1 MWGKDKI
8 QVSHLQ
14 FADDALILGE
24 WSLSNSKNLSRILI
38 CFHLASGLKV
48 NFNKSKLF
56 GIGVSNIELSV
67 VASSLGCLASEFPCS
82 YLGLPIGAQMSR
94 CANWNPLVDRF
105 QKRLS
110 KWKGSTLSIGGRLTL
125 TKSVLGSLGV
135 YYFSLF
141 KAPKKV
147 IYKLESI
154 RRRFFWGGNSDQEK
168 ISWIAW
174 KKVTLPRK
182 SGGLGIG
189 SLMDS
194 NQSLLAK
201 WWWRFRKEENTLWCK
216 VIRSIHGSSGGID
229 SVGLSFSWAWRRAV
243 RSQDELLELTDLQN
257 LILNLHLSMEQDTWE
272 FTPEPSRFFKVNTMR
287 KIISNTSTDST
298 SQQTRWNKILPSK
311 VNILAWRVLLHRLPT
326 RVNLNHRGIDLDSLP
341 NTSITNLDDMFSLPG
356 RVTMESKLKPFSDV
370 QVSETKETGL
380 TSGEYTISL
389 YEVLARVHGTKIVPQ
404 IDNIMS
410 TIIKTLSTS
419 VISFALHQACS
430 KVVPAIAR
438 YGMDPT
444 TPENKKRR
452 IIYSLCKPLS
462 DSLLS
467 SQENLSSGAALCLKA
482 LVDSDNWRFA
492 SSELVNE
499 VCQRVTVALEKPM
512 QTNSHMGLVM
522 SLAEHNSSIVEAY
535 ARLLIWSGIKI
546 LNIGAS
552 EGNSQKRLVAIQ
564 MVNFLMKCLD
574 YKCIL
579 SELDFVIEEMK
590 KCEDDQMAFVKGA
603 AFEATQTAKRILM
616 EKGSKV
622 EQRSGQRMIHPY
634 TNYDGIFFKWDVYTE
649 KCPLKTVTYTGF
661 LKIKK
666 SRSYI
671 NLDNVKIFTTPSK
684 LVKSLQSP
692 NELYSDSEKQS
703 QTFRSPVSSKY
714 ENGVSDVLNDR
725 FAFEDEQYHRTT
737 ESVCSTEDIFEECMP
752 EAKARRWFFA
762 LRILSGLAVLFG
774 IIVCFLLVGGT
785 DEDCNLVPT

>member
-1 MWGKDKI
+1 M
-8 QVSHLQ
+8 QRLVSISPVHQ
-14 FADDALILGE
+14 MR
-24 WSLSNSKNLSRILI
+24 KNLSPVLRR
-38 CFHLASGLKV
+38 
-48 NFNKSKLF
+48 
-56 GIGVSNIELSV
+56 ELEN
-67 VASSLGCLASEFPCS
+67 L
-82 YLGLPIGAQMSR
+82 
-94 CANWNPLVDRF
+94 D
-105 QKRLS
+105 KD
-110 KWKGSTLSIGGRLTL
+110 
-125 TKSVLGSLGV
+125 
-135 YYFSLF
+135 
-141 KAPKKV
+141 
-147 IYKLESI
+147 
-154 RRRFFWGGNSDQEK
+154 SD
-168 ISWIAW
+168 S
-174 KKVTLPRK
+174 RK
-182 SGGLGIG
+182 SAMKALK
-189 SLMDS
+189 SYV
-194 NQSLLAK
+194 K
-201 WWWRFRKEENTLWCK
+201 
-216 VIRSIHGSSGGID
+216 
-229 SVGLSFSWAWRRAV
+229 
-243 RSQDELLELTDLQN
+243 
-257 LILNLHLSMEQDTWE
+257 
-272 FTPEPSRFFKVNTMR
+272 
-287 KIISNTSTDST
+287 
-298 SQQTRWNKILPSK
+298 
-311 VNILAWRVLLHRLPT
+311 
-326 RVNLNHRGIDLDSLP
+326 DLDIKAIPIFL
-341 NTSITNLDDMFSLPG
+341 
-356 RVTMESKLKPFSDV
+356 E

-452 IIYSLCKPLS
+452 IIHSLCKPLS

-522 SLAEHNSSIVEAY
+522 SLAEHNGSVVEAY

-622 EQRSGQRMIHPY
+622 EKRSGQRSDSPVSQTMGSFSGYSTVINSPFSD
-634 TNYDGIFFKWDVYTE
+634 NMLSEVNSNRSVSRRQWRRENGLDISLKDGIFSSGMCTPKSVIE
-649 KCPLKTVTYTGF
+649 NCEHNGF
-661 LKIKK
+661 SEDQGDYADEFSGFVQESQTNDGSRSATPSPQK

-684 LVKSLQSP
+684 LVKSLQAP
-692 NELYSDSEKQS
+692 NELYSDSEKQC
-703 QTFRSPVSSKY
+703 QRYRSPVSSKY
-714 ENGVSDVLNDR
+714 ENEVSGDLSDR
-725 FAFEDEQYHRTT
+725 FAYEDEQYHHTT
-737 ESVCSTEDIFEECMP
+737 ESVCSTEDIFEECIP
-752 EAKARRWFFA
+752 EAKATHWFLT
-762 LRILSGLAVLFG
+762 LRILSGLAVLFA